1 MGGIPRRI
9 LLGVAAALG
18 LCAVGGFAMGLSSTL
33 ARKASTADE
42 EAPIASNLPANVTVK
57 DAQPIAPPPPPAPP
71 KPKAAT
77 VADAASDQAPA
88 DVVAKTPPPPES
100 APNTPLAAA
109 PAPGRPAAPA
119 KLPDDLPPT

>member
-18 LCAVGGFAMGLSSTL
+18 LCALAGFAMGLSSTL
-33 ARKASTADE
+33 SRKASAADE

-57 DAQPIAPPPPPAPP
+57 DAQPLAPPPPPPPP
-71 KPKAAT
+71 KPKVAA
-77 VADAASDQAPA
+77 VAEAASDQAPA
-88 DVVAKTPPPPES
+88 DAAAKAPPPPES
-100 APNTPLAAA
+100 APNTPA
-109 PAPGRPAAPA
+109 PAPAPVRPAAPA